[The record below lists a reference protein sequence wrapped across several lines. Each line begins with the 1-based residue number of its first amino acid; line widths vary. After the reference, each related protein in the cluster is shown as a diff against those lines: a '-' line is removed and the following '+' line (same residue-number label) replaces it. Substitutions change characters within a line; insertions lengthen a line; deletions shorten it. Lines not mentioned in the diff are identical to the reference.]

1 MNPFKLRGAFKSCT
15 LKSLG
20 DEQPIIALQN
30 IEQIIMCSRREQI
43 QKRLQKMGKLA
54 ILAYFVNKSLRNLV
68 RKFSKIAKIRFL

>member
-1 MNPFKLRGAFKSCT
+1 MNVGKFEFPERGAFKSCT

-43 QKRLQKMGKLA
+43 QKRLQKMG
-54 ILAYFVNKSLRNLV
+54 N
-68 RKFSKIAKIRFL
+68 